1 MDFMTKVKALVTV
14 LTESAK
20 AQTVLFSTAGVLAIG
35 GLGVGGFNLYEYYYG
50 PEAVVVAEADTEST
64 QTQSTELLAD
74 ASDTQK
80 ESEVSETET
89 ETETETEKGPML
101 VKLVGSSIEKDLKI
115 KIQNEEERN
124 VSGEE
129 FCITVTPDK
138 KNAKTSVYND
148 HDNDGIIYI
157 TDISGGDYIVAL
169 EEIEGYYTNDK
180 SIKVKVKEQIEYVK
194 VDVKD
199 EIKTEDEVSPE
210 EDAESKKENE
220 VEAEIKDTVNY
231 VGESV
236 TQAKDT
242 VNASAIDK
250 NQYMTVK
257 ASVGANDTPVTVPTS
272 TVAPAMS
279 FSYHNMLRVRLGI
292 REGILVATGN
302 NEIPALISETNTS
315 QIPGSTT
322 ESGNTQSTESTQK
335 PEGST
340 GTGDSE
346 TPEGST
352 ESTQKPEA
360 TTPSAPAPAP
370 TATLAMPKNVKL
382 FVSTREAA
390 NTVKLEVAVND
401 TAAIVKTAEIKWT
414 VEEDTTGGIR
424 VIRDEANPAKA
435 TVSSANATTTG
446 TAVVKAEI
454 PYEVSGKKE
463 SVTLKCEVKVEKE
476 TYDGD
481 GTIALTD
488 NTGSVLYL
496 DSACQ
501 KTATIA
507 DLLEK
512 NVTVFYKN
520 PQYLGWQT
528 INGNLYYYD
537 SNYKPV
543 TGQQIIGGLTY
554 SFGTDGALLVN
565 KTANGIDV
573 SKWQPNVD
581 WNTVKASG
589 IEFVIIRVGYRGSST
604 GVLVEDPYF
613 KQHIAGASKAGLKIG
628 VYFFSQAIT
637 KAEAVEEASMALEL
651 TKGYNLTYPI
661 FIDTERVNGGRAN
674 GLDKTTRTE
683 VVDAFCKTIQSA
695 GKKAGIYANKSW
707 FYNQLNTSGLEK
719 NYYIWIAQYNT
730 ECNYTGKY
738 QMWQYSETGRVPG
751 ISGNV
756 DLNISYMN

>member
-1 MDFMTKVKALVTV
+1 MDFITKAKALVAV
-14 LTESAK
+14 LKESVK
-20 AQTVLFSTAGVLAIG
+20 AQTVLFSMAGVLAIG
-35 GLGVGGFNLYEYYYG
+35 GLGIGGFRFYEHYYG
-50 PEAVVVAEADTEST
+50 PEALVIAEADTEST
-64 QTQSTELLAD
+64 QNTELSVD
-74 ASDTQK
+74 V
-80 ESEVSETET
+80 SEVQTESIINETELETET
-89 ETETETEKGPML
+89 ETETESGPVL

-115 KIQNEEERN
+115 KIQNEEDRN
-124 VSGEE
+124 IRGEE
-129 FCITVTPDK
+129 FRITVTPDK

-236 TQAKDT
+236 TQAQDT
-242 VNASAIDK
+242 VDASVIDK
-250 NQYMTVK
+250 TQYLTAVATV
-257 ASVGANDTPVTVPTS
+257 GENGTPVTVPTS
-272 TVAPAMS
+272 TVAPAIS
-279 FSYHNMLRVRLGI
+279 FSYHNLFRVRLGI
-292 REGILVATGN
+292 REGILVAT
-302 NEIPALISETNTS
+302 ENT
-315 QIPGSTT
+315 QIPEGAT
-322 ESGNTQSTESTQK
+322 ETDDTQK
-335 PEGST
+335 PEGAT
-340 GTGDSE
+340 ETGD
-346 TPEGST
+346 
-352 ESTQKPEA
+352 TQKPED
-360 TTPSAPAPAP
+360 TTESGDTQKPEDITPPAP
-370 TATLAMPKNVKL
+370 TPTATVVMPKNANL
-382 FVSTREAA
+382 FVSSREAA
-390 NTVKLEVAVND
+390 NTVKLAVTIND
-401 TAAIVKTAEIKWT
+401 TAAIVDTEHIEWKVKDGT
-414 VEEDTTGGIR
+414 DTTGGLQ
-424 VIRDEANPAKA
+424 VTGNGVTAV
-435 TVSSANATTTG
+435 VSSAASVTAG
-446 TAVVKAEI
+446 TAVVTATI
-454 PYEVSGKKE
+454 PYNVSGRTD
-463 SVTLKCEVKVEKE
+463 SVILECEVKVEKE
-476 TYDGD
+476 TYDA
-481 GTIALTD
+481 TIALID
-488 NTGSVLYL
+488 GTGAVLYL
-496 DSACQ
+496 DSTCQ
-501 KTATIA
+501 QTATVA

-613 KQHIAGASKAGLKIG
+613 KQHIAGATKAGLKVG

-651 TKGYNLTYPI
+651 TKGYNLTYPV
-661 FIDTERVNGGRAN
+661 FIDTESVSGGRAN
-674 GLDKTTRTE
+674 SLDKATRTE
-683 VVDAFCKTIQSA
+683 VVDAFCKTVQSA

-707 FYNQLNTSGLEK
+707 FYNKLNTSALEN

-738 QMWQYSETGRVPG
+738 HMWQYTETGRVPG